1 MHLTAHAR
9 ARRLQTDKQFAVS
22 SWCWQFCVF
31 IEINKYLIQFNGQLH
46 TPPIWHSA
54 PSCLW
59 CRTYV
64 PPDNRNSWYTQCNYG
79 HFTNSLATPPFAHTH
94 SDSIRQRV
102 IYILCAKNLQQ
113 LFTFWTIFMSEIAF
127 GIGVCT
133 KCLILDVTS
142 AELPTDLLWCE
153 QVRARSRPSMSTER
167 LVHLGKIV
175 YLNTRRN
182 DINFMCARRCF
193 FRVHK

>member
-1 MHLTAHAR
+1 MDSCTHHRFDTRPRHASDV
-9 ARRLQTDKQFAVS
+9 ARTCHQIIETHDIHSVIMAISLIASQHRLS
-22 SWCWQFCVF
+22 
-31 IEINKYLIQFNGQLH
+31 
-46 TPPIWHSA
+46 
-54 PSCLW
+54 
-59 CRTYV
+59 
-64 PPDNRNSWYTQCNYG
+64 
-79 HFTNSLATPPFAHTH
+79 HTH
-94 SDSIRQRV
+94 TRTHTDSIRQRV

-153 QVRARSRPSMSTER
+153 QVRARSRPSTSTER